1 MNTHNYV
8 DFLDKESRERM
19 TRISTLQKELTGK
32 YRCAMYATVE
42 YRKNMPL
49 DSSKM
54 KFPVDDD
61 IADARALLYRPNVI
75 AHVYNDL
82 HDRQEN
88 AEVVWFDGGVIR
100 PRLLIGI
107 SKNKLTDFKD
117 KLTLDLDPKTVTLTQ
132 KDTQEAR
139 AEVEAK
145 DASSD

>member
-1 MNTHNYV
+1 
-8 DFLDKESRERM
+8 
-19 TRISTLQKELTGK
+19 
-32 YRCAMYATVE
+32 
-42 YRKNMPL
+42 MPL
-49 DSSKM
+49 DNSKM

-88 AEVVWFDGGVIR
+88 AEVVWFDGAVIR

-117 KLTLDLDPKTVTLTQ
+117 KLTLDLDPKTVTLCQ